1 MAIKMKLQALN
12 WLVNRSKKL
21 LFLSYK
27 LFVSMNKE
35 TLVEIT
41 TNVLNA
47 GYLDVEY
54 LANKIEEYKLSVDE
68 IVESVEQDF

>member
-1 MAIKMKLQALN
+1 MKLQALN

-27 LFVSMNKE
+27 FFVSMNKE
-35 TLVEIT
+35 TLLEIT

-68 IVESVEQDF
+68 IVESAEQDF